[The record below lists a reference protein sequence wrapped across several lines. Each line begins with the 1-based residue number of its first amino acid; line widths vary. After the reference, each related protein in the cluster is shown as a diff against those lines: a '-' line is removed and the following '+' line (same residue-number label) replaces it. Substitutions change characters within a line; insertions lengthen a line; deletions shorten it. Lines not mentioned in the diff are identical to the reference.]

1 MKPFSA
7 IYFVKEN
14 KKRCLLLILM
24 IFLSFGVYLG
34 GLYVTNPLDNWK
46 TAIGYYDEIVSVSGS
61 SLEDEDYQWFLQELS
76 ADGKVTILEMGTYN
90 GFQWQSIMGFTS
102 GICSFTF
109 RSVEDFKTYCEHF
122 GIECDFES
130 LKENSMIMSEKF
142 ARNKGFS
149 IGDKVDKNGYSMIY
163 SEFTLDAVT
172 KEDGYTLY
180 FITNEEDMIP
190 SATLLGKEI
199 KGKELYDY
207 VYGIQNQLEEKQNVY
222 VYSGLGANIESQ
234 FEIFN
239 VIYIFIAILISVIL
253 AITIHAA
260 FLGMYQRREFEFSV
274 YRAIGISKKRIIGKI
289 VKELLLMD
297 VMALMVGAGITLLG
311 IYLFNHL
318 VLYPDGK
325 YLCYFNPLAL
335 GALLLC
341 NAISILPLMITRC
354 RQMLKADICEY

>member
-1 MKPFSA
+1 MNPFSA

-14 KKRCLLLILM
+14 KKRCFLLIFM

-46 TAIGYYDEIVSVSGS
+46 TTMDYYDKIVSVSNNSADGQ
-61 SLEDEDYQWFLQELS
+61 DYQWFLHELES
-76 ADGKVTILEMGTYN
+76 DGKVTILEMGTYN
-90 GFQWQSIMGFTS
+90 GFQWHSIMGFDN

-109 RSVEDFKTYCEHF
+109 RSVEDFKIYCEHF
-122 GIECDFES
+122 GIECDFEQ
-130 LKENSMIMSEKF
+130 LKEQSMIMSEKF
-142 ARNKGFS
+142 AKNKGFS

-180 FITNEEDMIP
+180 FITSEEDITS
-190 SATLLGKEI
+190 SATLLGNGME
-199 KGKELYDY
+199 GKELYDY
-207 VYGIQNQLEEKQNVY
+207 VYSLQNQLEDKSNIY
-222 VYSGLGANIESQ
+222 VYPGLREDIEGQ

-239 VIYIFIAILISVIL
+239 VIYIFIAILISIIL

-260 FLGMYQRREFEFSV
+260 FVGMYQRREFEFSV

-289 VKELLLMD
+289 VSELLLLD
-297 VMALMVGAGITLLG
+297 LVALIIGAGITVLG
-311 IYLFNHL
+311 IYLLNHL
-318 VLYPDGK
+318 VLYPIGK
-325 YLCYFNPLAL
+325 YLCYYDSLAL

-341 NAISILPLMITRC
+341 NIISILPLMVTRC
-354 RQMLKADICEY
+354 RQMLKTDICEY